1 MEARHGQLFVVDPV
15 TVQVNGREE
24 ESLFL
29 STELL
34 NSVVVKMCEQWE

>member
-1 MEARHGQLFVVDPV
+1 MEERHAQCFVVDPM
-15 TVQVNGREE
+15 TVHENGREE

-34 NSVVVKMCEQWE
+34 NSVVVKMREQWD